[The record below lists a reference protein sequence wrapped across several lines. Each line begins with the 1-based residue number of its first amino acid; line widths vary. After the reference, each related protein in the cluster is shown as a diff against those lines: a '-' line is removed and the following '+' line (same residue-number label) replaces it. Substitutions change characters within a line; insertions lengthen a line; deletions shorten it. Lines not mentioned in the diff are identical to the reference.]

1 MNQKESKRQEVLE
14 KRYEVCVGL
23 GYPMGVRV
31 FHVNWVQFT
40 VTVPGGT
47 WCRIH
52 FYHNKNKKKNFS
64 LFLEEKYRR
73 GSVFSVCFKLPEYED
88 YQYEFESENGF
99 FPDPYAVYIPNRKEW
114 GKRFSVK
121 DEAGHFP
128 AGIRQSVSNT
138 VMESRMDKS
147 WRHPLSE
154 LIMYRIHPRGFTKHP
169 SSGVKAKG
177 TFLGIREK
185 IPYLVDL
192 GINAVELMPCYDFNE
207 CIPEDP
213 MQILE
218 HRFEYTDKVYPREH
232 FIKKEE
238 GAEEDQDKKVRLN
251 YWGYTEDAFYFALK
265 ASYASDKEHP
275 EKEFEQMVQAFHE
288 AGIEVI
294 MEMYF
299 PTNAYPGMIIDCL
312 KYWSH
317 YFNIDG
323 FRLSNV
329 NSDAVQV
336 MKDPYLTDTRIFA
349 NGWQK
354 EILKERFEVTHEE
367 MSAYYTDNFMVTARK
382 YLKADEGMVH
392 PFVDCF
398 HNHPEYAGVVNYMAN
413 TNGFTMMDLVSYD
426 RKHNEANGEDNRDGT
441 DYNYSW
447 NCGFEGPSRKK
458 SVRELRKKQL
468 KNAFMMLYLSQGIP
482 LIVSGDEFGNTQSGN
497 NNAYCQD
504 NEVGWINWKKTAFG
518 KEIHDFV
525 RELICIRKQAPHFHG
540 KIPLRKMDYL
550 NCGYP
555 DFSIHGTKAWYPD
568 YSHYSRFFGAMFT
581 GKYFETFDKDE
592 LENYFAVF
600 NMYWYVQDFGLPVL
614 PNNKRW
620 KVLLYSGSLSA
631 CEQEKD
637 GSNKKM
643 RIEARSAAIFVSEN
657 VKSVKKNSRSLK
669 TKNK

>member
-1 MNQKESKRQEVLE
+1 MNIKEKKRQEILE
-14 KRYEVCVGL
+14 KKYELRVGI
-23 GYPMGVRV
+23 GYPMGVVV
-31 FHVNWVQFT
+31 FNTDWVQFT

-52 FYHNKNKKKNFS
+52 FYHSKNKKKDFS
-64 LFLEEKYRR
+64 LVLEEKYRR
-73 GSVFSVCFKLPEYED
+73 GSVFSACLTLPDYED
-88 YQYEFESENGF
+88 YQYEFESEQGF
-99 FPDPYAVYIPNRKEW
+99 FPDLYAVYLPKRKEW
-114 GKRFSVK
+114 GKHGCLK
-121 DEAGHFP
+121 GEKGHFS
-128 AGIRQSVSNT
+128 AGIRKGVSDS
-138 VMESRMDKS
+138 VMESRKEKT
-147 WRHPLSE
+147 WRHRLNE
-154 LIMYRIHPRGFTKHP
+154 LIIYRIHTRGFTKHS

-177 TFLGIREK
+177 TFLGIEEK

-207 CIPEDP
+207 CLPDEP
-213 MQILE
+213 MKILD
-218 HRFEYTDKVYPREH
+218 HRFDYTDKVYPREH
-232 FIKKEE
+232 FIKKEDK
-238 GAEEDQDKKVRLN
+238 EDDEKEPPRLN
-251 YWGYTEDAFYFALK
+251 YWGYTEDAFYFAPK
-265 ASYASDKEHP
+265 ASYASDREHP
-275 EKEFEQMVQAFHE
+275 EKEFEHMVQALHD

-299 PTNAYPGMIIDCL
+299 PTNAYPGMIVDCL

-323 FRLSNV
+323 FHLSNA

-336 MKDPYLTDTRIFA
+336 MKDPYLSDTRIFA
-349 NGWQK
+349 NGWQQ

-367 MSAYYTDNFMVTARK
+367 MSAYYTDNFMVTARR
-382 YLKADEGMVH
+382 YLKADDGMVH

-398 HNHPEYAGVVNYMAN
+398 HSHPSYAGVVNYMAS

-426 RKHNEANGEDNRDGT
+426 RKHNEVNGEDNRDGT

-468 KNAFMMLYLSQGIP
+468 KNAFMMLCLSQGIP
-482 LIVSGDEFGNTQSGN
+482 MMMAGDEFGNTQGGN

-504 NEVGWINWKKTAFG
+504 NEVGWVNWKKTAFG
-518 KEIHDFV
+518 NEIRDFV
-525 RELICIRKQAPHFHG
+525 RELICIRKGAPHFHG

-581 GKYFETFDKDE
+581 GKYFEAFDKE
-592 LENYFAVF
+592 EPENYFVVF
-600 NMYWYVQDFGLPVL
+600 NMYWEAQDFGLPVL
-614 PNNKRW
+614 TVDKRW
-620 KVLLYSGSLSA
+620 KLLLSSGSLNV
-631 CEQEKD
+631 CDEEKN
-637 GSNKKM
+637 GGNKKM
-643 RIEARSAAIFVSEN
+643 RIEARSAALFVSEN
-657 VKSVKKNSRSLK
+657 VKTKKNSRSLK
-669 TKNK
+669 PKKK